1 MAVLKP
7 PSSSNLTTV
16 AAGQYAVQIQ
26 DKATSSW
33 LWLNGITS
41 FNPKNNVKL
50 EDDSD
55 IYGDNW
61 DSQIAMG
68 NGLEIAIEGLVKGED
83 IGTFTTDP
91 GLAILL
97 AAREETG
104 TDNLVRIRYWRHD
117 DLPEAKETNVAV
129 NITLD
134 GGKTNETQKW
144 SGTLAGRGR
153 PETIT
158 KPTAPSSFTLEVT
171 GSPTGGNYPLTVGG
185 QTYSA
190 LFSAN
195 AAAIQSGL
203 AGLST
208 VGAGNVTV
216 TGTGVMTVT
225 LANGGTL
232 TSGTNTLT
240 GGTSP
245 AVVITAL

>member
-7 PSSSNLTTV
+7 PSSNQLTTV
-16 AAGQYAVQIQ
+16 AAGQYGVQIK
-26 DKATSSW
+26 DPLTGSY
-33 LWLNGITS
+33 LWLNGIS
-41 FNPKNNVKL
+41 KFEPKNKAKL

-55 IYGDNW
+55 IYGNNW

-68 NGLEIAIEGLVKGED
+68 NGLEISIEGMVKGED

-104 TDNLVRIRYWRHD
+104 TDNLVELRYWRHD
-117 DLPEAKETNVAV
+117 DLPEAKQSAFAV
-129 NITLD
+129 DISLN
-134 GGKTNETQKW
+134 GGKPNEIQKW
-144 SGTLAGRGR
+144 SGTLHGRGR
-153 PETIT
+153 PDTIA
-158 KPTAPSSFTLEVT
+158 KPQAPSSFTLEVT

-225 LANGGTL
+225 FANGGTL
-232 TSGTNTLT
+232 TSGVNTLT

>member
-26 DKATSSW
+26 DKVTSSW

-158 KPTAPSSFTLEVT
+158 KPTAPSSFTLTVT
-171 GSPTGGNYPLTVGG
+171 GTAGTYTASVGG
-185 QTYSA
+185 QTATGIAYNATSSA
-190 LFSAN
+190 VQTA
-195 AAAIQSGL
+195 L

-216 TGTGVMTVT
+216 TGTGGVYTVT

-232 TSGTNTLT
+232 TADGTGLT
-240 GGTSP
+240 GGT
-245 AVVITAL
+245 ATVTAL